1 MAGMGG
7 SIGPATYRTTGV
19 TARLGVWL
27 MPVLLWLA
35 ACGTTRQHG
44 PPSDRSANIDD
55 RQFAPAPGLRQTG
68 IASYYANSL
77 AGNATA
83 SGERYRPQKLTA
95 AHRTLPFGTW
105 VRVVRIDNAGHAMGP
120 SVKVRINDRG
130 PYSRSRI
137 LDVSMAAAKI
147 LGMLGPGVV
156 RVELLV
162 VPAPPGG

>member
-1 MAGMGG
+1 M
-7 SIGPATYRTTGV
+7 PATYRTTGV
-19 TARLGVWL
+19 PARLGVWL
-27 MPVLLWLA
+27 VPVLLWAA
-35 ACGTTRQHG
+35 ACGSSRQQTR
-44 PPSDRSANIDD
+44 PSSSHANIHD
-55 RQFAPAPGLRQTG
+55 RQPALAPGLRQTG
-68 IASYYANSL
+68 LASYYANSL

-105 VRVVRIDNAGHAMGP
+105 VRVVRIDQAGNAFGP
-120 SVKVRINDRG
+120 SVDVRINDRG

-137 LDVSMAAAKI
+137 LDVSMAAAKK

-156 RVELLV
+156 RVELIV